1 MLDTHTI
8 ARSLIAAGVDPD
20 HADAIMDTVRQ
31 AAARGDHVTSER
43 LDVVIA
49 NLRADIYRAM
59 TMQTA
64 VTVGLLGVIL
74 AALRWLD

>member
-8 ARSLIAAGVDPD
+8 ARTLIAAGVDPG
-20 HADAIMDTVRQ
+20 HADAITDAVRQ
-31 AAARGDHVTSER
+31 AAEHGDYVTPER

-59 TMQTA
+59 MMQTA

-74 AALRWLD
+74 AALRWLG